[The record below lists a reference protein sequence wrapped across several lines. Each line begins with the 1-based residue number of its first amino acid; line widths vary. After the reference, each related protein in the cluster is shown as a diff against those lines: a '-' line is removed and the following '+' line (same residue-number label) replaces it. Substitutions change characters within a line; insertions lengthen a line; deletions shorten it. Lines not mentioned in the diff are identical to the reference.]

1 MEIKFRGKQVDSGE
15 WYVGF
20 YAKGRHGG
28 HYILSEYNG
37 LATNAH
43 SVDGDTLGRCAD
55 LKDTDGVEVFEGDV
69 LRQKTVHEFKG
80 SNPSAWERR
89 YIVRFGRCDFRPRET
104 GCDTLGFFLADI
116 DGYSFIPKGIA
127 SLEWDNAEGYDFE
140 VIGNI
145 HDNPELLEVAA

>member
-37 LATNAH
+37 LETNAH
-43 SVDGDTLGRCAD
+43 SVDGDTVGRYAS
-55 LKDTDGVEVFEGDV
+55 LKDRNGADVFEGD
-69 LRQKTVHEFKG
+69 
-80 SNPSAWERR
+80 
-89 YIVRFGRCDFRPRET
+89 IVRASYSI
-104 GCDTLGFFLADI
+104 TLPAHHAAPESTEEHKNAVCQVVFENAQYRLRN
-116 DGYSFIPKGIA
+116 PK
-127 SLEWDNAEGYDFE
+127 SLWCKGLCWAYDLE

-145 HDNPELLEVAA
+145 HDNPGLLEVAA

>member
-43 SVDGDTLGRCAD
+43 SVDGYTVGRYTS
-55 LKDTDGVEVFEGDV
+55 LKDKRGMEIFEGD
-69 LRQKTVHEFKG
+69 
-80 SNPSAWERR
+80 
-89 YIVRFGRCDFRPRET
+89 IVKRHGLIYRAKFGA
-104 GCDTLGFFLADI
+104 GCFWLVRNLSSSLI
-116 DGYSFIPKGIA
+116 LIA
-127 SLEWDNAEGYDFE
+127 KNCPHTE

-145 HDNPELLEVAA
+145 HDNPEMLKEAAA